1 MNEIFLG
8 NSIADWV
15 GALGWAFGVT
25 VAFVLLRRAVSRR
38 LADLAART
46 DTVADDV
53 FVEAIR
59 SVRKTYVLI
68 IAFGLALSW
77 LNLPDFAH
85 GAARGAVLLFTVLQA
100 LRSANR
106 LAEFGIQHYGARR
119 DSLDRTTL
127 RALSYAV
134 RFFVFTAI
142 ILIGLEFAGFEAK
155 TLLTGLGVGGIAIAL
170 AVQNILGDLF
180 AALSIVLDKP
190 FVVGDSIAVDAF
202 EGDVVHIGLKST
214 RVRSINGEEVVFSNA
229 DLLRSRLRNLSR
241 RDSRRYGITLTL
253 DPSVTA
259 DQVARVPF
267 IVADAVK
274 ADGRSTLQRSHLKA
288 LTMSGAEVESSILI
302 AGADWNSALDIRH
315 SVLLA
320 IMRGLE
326 REKIRLA
333 QPGFVTA
340 PSSSSGNL

>member
-1 MNEIFLG
+1 MSETFLG
-8 NSIADWV
+8 NSVADWV
-15 GALGWAFGVT
+15 WAFGWALGATLAVS
-25 VAFVLLRRAVSRR
+25 LLRRIVAKR
-38 LADLAART
+38 LAALASRT
-46 DTVADDV
+46 DTVADDF

-59 SVRKTYVLI
+59 SIRKTYVLI
-68 IAFGLALSW
+68 ISFGIALAW
-77 LNLPDFAH
+77 LHMPGGVN
-85 GAARGAVLLFTVLQA
+85 RAVKSAVIFVAVLQA
-100 LRSANR
+100 LRTSNI
-106 LAEFGIQHYGARR
+106 LAEFGIRHYGARR
-119 DSLDRTTL
+119 EGLDRTTL

-134 RFFVFTAI
+134 RVIVYVTV
-142 ILIGLEFAGFEAK
+142 ILIGLEAAGFEVK

-190 FVVGDSIAVDAF
+190 FVVGDAIAVDAF

-241 RDSRRYGITLTL
+241 RDSRRYGINLHV
-253 DPSVTA
+253 DPSATA
-259 DQVARVPF
+259 EQVSRVPA
-267 IVADAVK
+267 IVAEAVR

-288 LTMSGAEVESSILI
+288 ITLTGAEVESSILI
-302 AGADWNSALDIRH
+302 ASADWNAALDIRH

-326 REKIRLA
+326 REKIPLS
-333 QPGFVTA
+333 QSGMVTTGVG
-340 PSSSSGNL
+340 SVSGA